1 MQRVPHPVQYQGSKR
16 QLASAILRYVPA
28 RTARLIEPFAG
39 SAAMSIASAVQKK
52 SAAYWVNDLNQPLA
66 KLLQLMVETPEQIA
80 ADYAQI
86 WQAQH
91 GNDNHYYQVRQD
103 FNRTHSPAL
112 FLYLLA
118 RCVKGAVRYNGQGE
132 FNQSH
137 DKRRCGTK
145 PDTMRANI
153 LGVSALLKGRAQFSA
168 QDYRVVLDE
177 AQKSDVVYLDPPY
190 QGVCGE
196 RDARYFSGIAHDDFV
211 TALDE
216 LNQRD
221 IAYIVSYDG
230 RRGEKIFGEPLPDF
244 LDLRHVELN
253 AGRSSQATLL
263 GRDETTIES
272 LYFSR
277 ALAKRLPDQLGSIRE
292 IAQVHYA

>member
-28 RTARLIEPFAG
+28 HTARLIEPFAG
-39 SAAMSIASAVQKK
+39 SAAMSIASAAQQR
-52 SAAYWVNDLNQPLA
+52 SAAYWVNDLNRPLVQ
-66 KLLQLMVETPEQIA
+66 LLQLMVETPEKIA
-80 ADYAQI
+80 DDYADI
-86 WQAQH
+86 WHAQH
-91 GNDNHYYQVRQD
+91 GNDQHYYQVRQD
-103 FNRTHSPAL
+103 FNRTHTPAL

-168 QDYRVVLDE
+168 QDYRAVLDE

-196 RDARYFSGIAHDDFV
+196 RDARYFSGIAHDEFV
-211 TALDE
+211 TVLDE

-221 IAYIVSYDG
+221 IAYIISYDG
-230 RRGEKIFGEPLPDF
+230 RRGEKVFGEPLPDF

-272 LYFSR
+272 LYFSQ
-277 ALAKRLPDQLGSIRE
+277 ALAQRLPDQLHPTRK
-292 IAQVHYA
+292 IAQVRYA

>member
-66 KLLQLMVETPEQIA
+66 QLLQLMVETPEQIA

-153 LGVSALLKGRAQFSA
+153 LGVSALLKGRAKFSA
-168 QDYRVVLDE
+168 QDYRAVLDE

-263 GRDETTIES
+263 GKDETTIES

-277 ALAKRLPDQLGSIRE
+277 ALVKQQRNHND
-292 IAQVHYA
+292 YY

>member
-39 SAAMSIASAVQKK
+39 SAAMSIASAAQQK

-66 KLLQLMVETPEQIA
+66 QLLQLMVETPEQIA

-216 LNQRD
+216 LNHRD

-263 GRDETTIES
+263 GKDETTIES

-277 ALAKRLPDQLGSIRE
+277 ALAKRLPEQSHFTRQT
-292 IAQVHYA
+292 AQVHYA

>member
-153 LGVSALLKGRAQFSA
+153 LGVSALLKGRAKFSA
-168 QDYRVVLDE
+168 QDYRAVLDE
-177 AQKSDVVYLDPPY
+177 AKKSDVVYLDPPY

>member
-66 KLLQLMVETPEQIA
+66 QLLQLMVETPEQIA

-91 GNDNHYYQVRQD
+91 GNDEHYYQVRQD
-103 FNRTHSPAL
+103 FNHTHSPAL

-168 QDYRVVLDE
+168 QDYRAVLDE

-211 TALDE
+211 TTLDE

-263 GRDETTIES
+263 GKDETTIES
-272 LYFSR
+272 LYFSQ
-277 ALAKRLPDQLGSIRE
+277 ALVKQQRNHND
-292 IAQVHYA
+292 YY